1 MPGRLLLDAETT
13 AGEVEIGARPVFIQ
27 RAAKHRERNGW
38 IVFFGGT
45 DQNLKA
51 WRPARPA
58 RTVQVHS
65 YGRGKRSAERCS
77 CVKGTGRAH
86 LTWPCSRP
94 SAFPPRGSAHLRR
107 SSSAERF
114 SEEEKR
120 ERERRVI
127 YASKVAAAPAAERE
141 QLPLPSLL
149 RATAGTASVPQ
160 EDWVTCPF
168 AVQPSQG
175 TPSASWRERSQAHP
189 SQGADLFF
197 LVQPYCVLASCPV
210 I

>member
-1 MPGRLLLDAETT
+1 MPGRLLLDAQTT

-27 RAAKHRERNGW
+27 RAAKHKRKKE
-38 IVFFGGT
+38 VDCLFLGGT

-51 WRPARPA
+51 RRPVRPA

-65 YGRGKRSAERCS
+65 YGREKRPAERCS
-77 CVKGTGRAH
+77 CVKGRGRAH

-94 SAFPPRGSAHLRR
+94 FAFPPRGSAHLRR
-107 SSSAERF
+107 SSSVEHF

-120 ERERRVI
+120 ERGELSTPPRWRQHQQQRER
-127 YASKVAAAPAAERE
+127 
-141 QLPLPSLL
+141 LPLPSLL

-160 EDWVTCPF
+160 QGWVTCPF
-168 AVQPSQG
+168 AVCSLARGPRR
-175 TPSASWRERSQAHP
+175 RERSQAHP

-197 LVQPYCVLASCPV
+197 LVQPYCVLASCLV